1 MSTIRDSKIKG
12 VIVMNGRTR
21 LMKKDDVNRISRKDI
36 RMKSIWVLYLFL
48 VPATVLTFVFSYI
61 PMFTNIMA
69 FQDYRFSNGW
79 LGLGSPF
86 VGFKNFSFLKEW
98 WFWELTA
105 RTLTYSVTIL
115 VTSFPLPLILALLL
129 NELRSN
135 VFKKYVQTVSYIP
148 HFVSWVTVAGLFY
161 LFLSVDP
168 TGAVNNIKQMIVGGD
183 RISYMQE
190 SWLFL
195 PLLVISGIW
204 KELGWG
210 TIIYL
215 AAITN
220 ISPELYEA
228 AEVDGANR
236 WQRMKYIT
244 FPGLISTFC
253 ILLIFNLG
261 GLLNT
266 NFDQV
271 FNFQN
276 QVLRET
282 TDTINIWVF
291 YKGIRAQLY
300 AQSSAVA
307 LFNGLVTFILTMTAN
322 YVTKK
327 LNNTAI
333 I

>member
-1 MSTIRDSKIKG
+1 MDRNFTSMKSSIKKAPTG
-12 VIVMNGRTR
+12 N
-21 LMKKDDVNRISRKDI
+21 DI
-36 RMKSIWVLYLFL
+36 RKKTVWVLYLFL
-48 VPATVLTFVFSYI
+48 VPATVLTFIFSYI

-69 FQDYRFSNGW
+69 FQDYHFSNGW

-86 VGFKNFSFLKEW
+86 VGFKNFSFLKEL
-98 WFWELTA
+98 WFWKLA
-105 RTLTYSVTIL
+105 GRTLMYSVTCL
-115 VTSFPLPLILALLL
+115 VTGFPLPLILALLI
-129 NELRSN
+129 NELRSET
-135 VFKKYVQTVSYIP
+135 FKKYVQTVSYIP

-168 TGAVNNIKQMIVGGD
+168 TGAVNNIKQLIFGGE
-183 RISYMQE
+183 RISFMQQT
-190 SWLFL
+190 WMFL
-195 PLLVISGIW
+195 PVLVISGIW
-204 KELGWG
+204 KEVGWG

-236 WQRMKYIT
+236 WQRIKYIT
-244 FPGLISTFC
+244 LPGLIPTFC

-271 FNFQN
+271 FNLQN
-276 QVLRET
+276 QVIREA

-291 YKGIRAQLY
+291 YKGIRAQLFGL
-300 AQSSAVA
+300 SSAVA
-307 LFNGLVTFILTMTAN
+307 LFNGLVTFILIMTAN
-322 YVTKK
+322 FITKK